1 MLNRR
6 CRFVS
11 CTYLTATDGKEA
23 CMLLKITRFANLSL
37 MGLGSGI
44 SFSHLLQWKKKAELP
59 GKVFV
64 RVQKTIYNNYGPTGA
79 IMEPAELLFTLATL
93 ALLRK
98 RRSPALLTS
107 AALLTVLAKFPVWAL
122 FIRPINEQM
131 LGWTEDSFPPNWE
144 ELRDRWHRLHLL
156 RFVLSAA
163 GTSALLAGSLADTPT
178 SSRAS
183 RRRR

>member
-1 MLNRR
+1 MDR
-6 CRFVS
+6 
-11 CTYLTATDGKEA
+11 KEVY
-23 CMLLKITRFANLSL
+23 MLLKITRFVNLSL
-37 MGLGSGI
+37 MGLGTGV
-44 SFSHLLQWKKKAELP
+44 SFSHLLQWKRKAELP
-59 GKVFV
+59 GEVFV
-64 RVQKTIYNNYGPTGA
+64 RVQKTLYKDYGPTGA
-79 IMEPAELLFTLATL
+79 IMEPGELLSTLATL

-98 RRSPALLTS
+98 RRTPALLTS
-107 AALLTVLAKFPVWAL
+107 VALLTVLAKFPVWAL

-131 LGWTEDSFPPNWE
+131 RGWTEDSFPPNWE

>member
-1 MLNRR
+1 
-6 CRFVS
+6 V
-11 CTYLTATDGKEA
+11 
-23 CMLLKITRFANLSL
+23 LLKITRFANILL
-37 MGLGSGI
+37 MGLGTGI
-44 SFSHLLQWKKKAELP
+44 SFSHFLQWRRKAELP
-59 GKVFV
+59 AEVFV
-64 RVQKTIYNNYGPTGA
+64 RVQKTLYNDYGPTGA
-79 IMEPAELLFTLATL
+79 IMEPGELLSTLATL

-98 RRSPALLTS
+98 RRLPALLTS
-107 AALLTVLAKFPVWAL
+107 VALLTVLAKFPVWAL

-183 RRRR
+183 GRRK

>member
-1 MLNRR
+1 
-6 CRFVS
+6 VKPPTWS
-11 CTYLTATDGKEA
+11 C
-23 CMLLKITRFANLSL
+23 
-37 MGLGSGI
+37 GSI
-44 SFSHLLQWKKKAELP
+44 
-59 GKVFV
+59 
-64 RVQKTIYNNYGPTGA
+64 
-79 IMEPAELLFTLATL
+79 
-93 ALLRK
+93 
-98 RRSPALLTS
+98 PALLTS
-107 AALLTVLAKFPVWAL
+107 VALLTVLAKFPVWAL

-131 LGWTEDSFPPNWE
+131 RGWTEDSFPPSWE

>member
-1 MLNRR
+1 
-6 CRFVS
+6 
-11 CTYLTATDGKEA
+11 
-23 CMLLKITRFANLSL
+23 MLLKIARFVSLSL
-37 MGLGSGI
+37 MGLGTGV
-44 SFSHLLQWKKKAELP
+44 SFSHLLQWKRKAELP

-64 RVQKTIYNNYGPTGA
+64 RVQKTLYNDYGPIGA
-79 IMEPAELLFTLATL
+79 IMEPGELLSTLATL
-93 ALLRK
+93 ALLPK
-98 RRSPALLTS
+98 RRTPALLTS
-107 AALLTVLAKFPVWAL
+107 VALLTVLAKFPVWAL

-131 LGWTEDSFPPNWE
+131 RGWIEDSFPPNWE
-144 ELRDRWHRLHLL
+144 ELRDRWHLLHLL